1 MNYISDIIGD
11 TYQNWA
17 EGDNIL
23 IATPTGSGKST
34 FILKCLLPYAAARQ
48 KHIVYICNRKALRE
62 QFTVKSNLEL
72 QHFFGQS
79 VTVPQNE
86 LPLLHILT
94 YQYCEVSRQFPNFIV
109 QPDLSGISQIEQKR
123 LEVDGKLPQPARMTS
138 SDVLY
143 YVFDEAHYLL
153 NDSLFNS
160 GTNFWLGNL
169 RSNTGIKL
177 FLTATPEPLRFFL
190 AGAQP
195 QVNIDDMVSIAY
207 QKFHERSQLREYLSQ
222 IQVKPNAT
230 LSMINGKPTGKGEI
244 NYIAH
249 KSREINEKC
258 REIDPYQACIPFLQW
273 MTTRKPWKIIE
284 PLAMM
289 RFSSSIS

>member
-11 TYQNWA
+11 AYQDWA

-34 FILKCLLPYAAARQ
+34 FILKCLLPYAAACQ
-48 KHIVYICNRKALRE
+48 KHIVYVCNRKALRE

-72 QHFFGQS
+72 QHYFGQS

-123 LEVDGKLPQPARMTS
+123 LEVDGKLPQPVRMTS

-160 GTNFWLGNL
+160 GTNFWLGKL
-169 RSNTGIKL
+169 RSNTCILSYMCRK
-177 FLTATPEPLRFFL
+177 
-190 AGAQP
+190 
-195 QVNIDDMVSIAY
+195 SI
-207 QKFHERSQLREYLSQ
+207 
-222 IQVKPNAT
+222 
-230 LSMINGKPTGKGEI
+230 
-244 NYIAH
+244 
-249 KSREINEKC
+249 
-258 REIDPYQACIPFLQW
+258 
-273 MTTRKPWKIIE
+273 
-284 PLAMM
+284 
-289 RFSSSIS
+289 